1 VNAGW
6 SGFCKDETEA
16 HGGSFNPVYR
26 RVADSQSNDETT
38 KKFAAQ
44 HDGGAMQRPAVFLGR
59 DGVINRY
66 AYNAEFGTVDSPA
79 NAGEFELLP
88 GVGEAIAL
96 LNRIPIPVMAVSNQP
111 GVAHGK
117 FSPTLLDAMTER
129 MRAQLSEAGARL
141 DGVLYCRHHPDGVLD
156 LYGIDCECRLPKTGL
171 LRRAATE
178 RNVNLEASYLVG
190 DGVDAIF
197 AGRAAGLTTF
207 LVSPGGTAA
216 SEEFSTRG
224 ARPNCVVSNL
234 MEAVTSIREL
244 LGSSAEVK
252 GEDLLSDALELSAV
266 RPIEQWTIHHFD
278 RQ

>member
-1 VNAGW
+1 M
-6 SGFCKDETEA
+6 
-16 HGGSFNPVYR
+16 R
-26 RVADSQSNDETT
+26 
-38 KKFAAQ
+38 
-44 HDGGAMQRPAVFLGR
+44 RPAVFLDR

-79 NAGEFELLP
+79 NAGQFELLP

-96 LNRIPIPVMAVSNQP
+96 LNRIPIPVIAISNQP

-117 FSPTLLDAMTER
+117 FSPTLLDAITER

-178 RNVNLEASYLVG
+178 RNLDLDASYLVG
-190 DGVDAIF
+190 DGVDGIF

-207 LVSPGGTAA
+207 LVSPRGTAA

-224 ARPNCVVSNL
+224 ARPNYVVSNL
-234 MEAVTSIREL
+234 REAITSIGEL
-244 LGSSAEVK
+244 LGSSAEVE
-252 GEDLLSDALELSAV
+252 GEDLCSDALELSAV
-266 RPIEQWTIHHFD
+266 LPSERWTTHHSD
-278 RQ
+278 R